1 MLSNSQ
7 AGPGR
12 KVKQE
17 QDEISRNHVQPFYP
31 ISVELNP
38 NPISIIR
45 QMPACA
51 GTARATSAEAP
62 QQHHPGAEPPSSA
75 AAAQSLERGGLDD
88 RPHRRRRRRR
98 SDDDDGD
105 VEPLERRRPTVA
117 EQQRAQ
123 RGPAG
128 AARGPQRKL
137 GVSNAFG
144 LKEMRKEERDCMNSP
159 IPIGK
164 KEPGKE
170 PRLKL
175 NLS

>member
-1 MLSNSQ
+1 M
-7 AGPGR
+7 
-12 KVKQE
+12 
-17 QDEISRNHVQPFYP
+17 
-31 ISVELNP
+31 VELNL
-38 NPISIIR
+38 NPLSIIR

-51 GTARATSAEAP
+51 GTARATSAETP

-98 SDDDDGD
+98 SDDDDDDDG
-105 VEPLERRRPTVA
+105 EPLERRRPVA

-137 GVSNAFG
+137 GVSNVFG
-144 LKEMRKEERDCMNSP
+144 LKDMRKEDRDCMNSP
-159 IPIGK
+159 SRSARR
-164 KEPGKE
+164 EPGRSRGSRKQLIQSIAFYHMSVFPSLPADCE
-170 PRLKL
+170 STPT
-175 NLS
+175 